1 METQMIAFGII
12 ALAILVLVVI
22 NRKRK
27 FNELTQ
33 EDKDTY
39 KNAKVKIKNIS
50 KKKKILY
57 IVAIITIIVLTTTF
71 AIVIEKIEEAQSK
84 TIFTTTIDMYVSP
97 QEKLYSDIFAILRAC
112 VLPVFIACA
121 IIEYVF
127 VKKKIKKSEELSEKE
142 KELLNEYY
150 ITPILMYVS
159 LCVISFLITYWLLL
173 LPGSFKEL

>member
-1 METQMIAFGII
+1 METQMIVFGII
-12 ALAILVLVVI
+12 ALEILVLVVI
-22 NRKRK
+22 YRKRK

-71 AIVIEKIEEAQSK
+71 AIVIEKIEEAQSNTFG
-84 TIFTTTIDMYVSP
+84 TIAMYVSP

-127 VKKKIKKSEELSEKE
+127 VKRKIKKSEELSEKE

>member
-1 METQMIAFGII
+1 MIALGII

-71 AIVIEKIEEAQSK
+71 AIVIEKIEEAQSNTFG
-84 TIFTTTIDMYVSP
+84 TIAMYVSP

-127 VKKKIKKSEELSEKE
+127 IKKKIKKSEELSE

>member
-50 KKKKILY
+50 KKKK
-57 IVAIITIIVLTTTF
+57 
-71 AIVIEKIEEAQSK
+71 
-84 TIFTTTIDMYVSP
+84 
-97 QEKLYSDIFAILRAC
+97 
-112 VLPVFIACA
+112 
-121 IIEYVF
+121 
-127 VKKKIKKSEELSEKE
+127 
-142 KELLNEYY
+142 YY
-150 ITPILMYVS
+150 I
-159 LCVISFLITYWLLL
+159 
-173 LPGSFKEL
+173 

>member
-1 METQMIAFGII
+1 MEMPMMAFGII
-12 ALAILVLVVI
+12 ALAILVLVAI

-71 AIVIEKIEEAQSK
+71 AIVIEKIEEAQSN
-84 TIFTTTIDMYVSP
+84 TIGTIAMYVSP
-97 QEKLYSDIFAILRAC
+97 QEKLYSDIVGILRAC

-127 VKKKIKKSEELSEKE
+127 IKKKIKQSEELSEKE

-173 LPGSFKEL
+173 LKDSLKEL